1 MNPIKMPAELP
12 ESLKTNFSLMNTP
25 GSAHEHLN
33 SKSIQN
39 VTDWFYAERW
49 HQELSDK
56 EELMWLFHW
65 LPVEQSERIVEI
77 ADAICISQLEAGEID
92 AAITL
97 AEETLAKHDDFCLR
111 HTLALA
117 QAARGDLNHAIATL
131 EQALIDSASN
141 EARTPPEQR
150 IQAWLDLARLH
161 QNAKALFKAMR
172 PARKAIALAAQYHE
186 PALLVEALTLLVRQ
200 LIEQGGSDE
209 AWEALKPHLN
219 DNHSTEQNALWTLA
233 FAELSNELSEA
244 DRNRGA
250 LFFLEAN
257 EPDALIRLWV
267 KRAETT
273 REQDDV
279 LVAYILCLLFRAPID
294 AAAPLAAKLLLRDKD
309 RQTERAPLIAA
320 AAMALAEIPD
330 ERSIKRAHWYRDA
343 MIQLISVARHQGI
356 PEAAVKQWTEDE
368 KLLLEHGVIERA
380 SKQLINE
387 LATPPYWLLRAIEKA
402 GQKEP
407 AS

>member
-1 MNPIKMPAELP
+1 MTPITIPAELP
-12 ESLKTNFSLMNTP
+12 DSLKASFSLMNTP
-25 GSAHEHLN
+25 ESSPEHLDPA
-33 SKSIQN
+33 SIQN
-39 VTDWFYAERW
+39 VTDWFYTERW
-49 HQELSDK
+49 HQERSDTA
-56 EELMWLFHW
+56 ELTWLLHW
-65 LPVEQSERIVEI
+65 LPAEQSERIAEI
-77 ADAICISQLEAGEID
+77 ADAICISRLEAGEID
-92 AAITL
+92 SAITL
-97 AEETLAKHDDFCLR
+97 AEDTLARHDDFCLR

-117 QAARGDLNHAIATL
+117 QSAKGDLNQAIATL
-131 EQALIDSASN
+131 EQALNNSAST
-141 EARTPPEQR
+141 EANTPPEQR
-150 IQAWLDLARLH
+150 IQAWLDLTRLL

-172 PARKAIALAAQYHE
+172 PARQAIALAAQYHE
-186 PALLVEALTLLVRQ
+186 EELLVEALTLLVRQ

-209 AWEALKPHLN
+209 AWEALKPHLS
-219 DNHSTEQNALWTLA
+219 DTYSTGQKALWTLA
-233 FAELSNELSEA
+233 FSELSNELSEA
-244 DRNRGA
+244 DLNRGA

-267 KRAETT
+267 KRAEAAK
-273 REQDDV
+273 EQDEV

-343 MIQLISVARHQGI
+343 MIQLISVARHQGV
-356 PEAAVKQWTEDE
+356 PEAAVKQWAEDE

-387 LATPPYWLLRAIEKA
+387 LATPPSWLLQAIEKA
-402 GQKEP
+402 GQK
-407 AS
+407 